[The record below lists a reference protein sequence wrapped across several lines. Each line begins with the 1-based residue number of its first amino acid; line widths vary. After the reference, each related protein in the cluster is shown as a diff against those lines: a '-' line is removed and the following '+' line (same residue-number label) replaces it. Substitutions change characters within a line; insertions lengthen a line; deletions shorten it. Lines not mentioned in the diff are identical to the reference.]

1 MKTRQEMVYDFMQ
14 SLGANPAIFNDW
26 MDASIEL
33 GSYGEHVKALAEEL
47 ADTYLRQE

>member
-14 SLGANPAIFNDW
+14 SLSANPAIFNDW
-26 MDASIEL
+26 VTSEFEM
-33 GSYGEHVKALAEEL
+33 GCYGEHVNALAEEL